1 MKALAQDGGK
11 AGICVPFCCPSE
23 PHFHHCPCLPY
34 SHEGK
39 EVEGCLRLGSWGK
52 GTREVPSAQIGLEVW
67 DITLFRG
74 GRGQG
79 TEAIFNSQIGDIS
92 SLKTRRKG
100 IKCLTSV

>member
-52 GTREVPSAQIGLEVW
+52 GTREVPGAQIGLEVW

-92 SLKTRRKG
+92 S
-100 IKCLTSV
+100 